1 MTRVSAARQPFELE
15 AAMLNLRLAT
25 AMAGHQ
31 PTVTLLPG
39 GPRSDAVAVVRRVHG
54 VIYRRSNARCSR
66 DRDRVART
74 SLADHL
80 VPDAP
85 CTFRSGLRSSG
96 WSSPRRVGL
105 PWAVRGL
112 ACRSGKRGAADCLDR
127 RY

>member
-54 VIYRRSNARCSR
+54 VIYRRSNARCSPR
-66 DRDRVART
+66 SRPCR
-74 SLADHL
+74 
-80 VPDAP
+80 PDIAGRP
-85 CTFRSGLRSSG
+85 PR
-96 WSSPRRVGL
+96 PRRTVHLQVGL
-105 PWAVRGL
+105 ALQWLVLTAQSWASVGGPWLGL
-112 ACRSGKRGAADCLDR
+112 PIW
-127 RY
+127 